1 MLLKTSVVSA
11 FFALSLGYAAY
22 PCLTLFQLQEAMRN
36 GDAARV
42 SYLVDWTSV
51 RDGLDNEIAADA
63 EQVTNSQAISDGS
76 QLAPFGFGFV
86 RGVASHAVETR
97 VTAPAVMHAFHA
109 GAGGSG
115 LRPCAAWFDSPTR
128 FVVRFTGQG
137 GEKVKLRLDLAD
149 GRWRVTRV
157 WLPRSLIEAAQTPEP
172 ASQSVA
178 IHTISD

>member
-11 FFALSLGYAAY
+11 FFAVCLGYAAY
-22 PCLTLFQLQEAMRN
+22 PCLTLFQLEQAMRS

-42 SYLVDWTSV
+42 GRLVDWTSV
-51 RDGLDNEIAADA
+51 RDGLDEEIAGDA
-63 EQVTNSQAISDGS
+63 EQVPDTQAISDGS

-86 RGVASHAVETR
+86 RGVASHALQTR
-97 VTAPAVMHAFHA
+97 VTAPEVLHAFHA
-109 GAGGSG
+109 GSAGSG
-115 LRPCAAWFDSPTR
+115 LRPCGAWFDTPTR
-128 FVVRFTGQG
+128 FVVRFVDPTGD
-137 GEKVKLRLDLAD
+137 KVKLRLDLAD

-157 WLPRSLIEAAQTPEP
+157 WLPHRMIEAAKSAPA